1 MINVNGWL
9 ESNVGFVLYLY
20 WEQNSFPIFCEVC
33 GRKKKK
39 IDEKKKIFSKTP
51 YYLLVT
57 SGFNMGELITSKS
70 RLNFNL
76 SRQNL

>member
-39 IDEKKKIFSKTP
+39 IEKKKIFSKTP
-51 YYLLVT
+51 Y
-57 SGFNMGELITSKS
+57 
-70 RLNFNL
+70 
-76 SRQNL
+76 